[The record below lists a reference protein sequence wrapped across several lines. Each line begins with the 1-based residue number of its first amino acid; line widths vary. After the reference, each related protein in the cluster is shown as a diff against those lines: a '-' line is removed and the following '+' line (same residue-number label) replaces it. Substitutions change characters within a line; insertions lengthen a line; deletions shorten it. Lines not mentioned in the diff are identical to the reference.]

1 MKTFSIILTAAITAI
16 LFAAGCVNEEPAY
29 KNEPGTTPAPE
40 DGTGYLSMAGMTMR
54 VIYDDQTDTQPDDT
68 SSETVKPQTRAEEA
82 QPDVDEFIVEI
93 FDAEGTSVYK
103 DTYANL
109 RTETAATDGKI
120 ELPTGSYK
128 LEVRSEEPSS
138 QLADWD
144 HPVYFAARDFAIEKN
159 EDTVLEEIVCTLS
172 NIKVTLTCSKD
183 LADQFT
189 AETISTVSL
198 GETSMVFVKG
208 ETRAAYFTSLAELNT
223 LKFNLT
229 GAFAETPETPLQFNK
244 EIPNVKAGQWRKIT
258 LVITYADK
266 GGIKF
271 DIDVKNFI
279 MDEEIRIDG
288 TANVW
293 EPVFEEGPDPLA
305 PAIEWPGH
313 DLTEPF
319 RITSS
324 MFDADGKC
332 TEPFALN
339 LTAPNGI
346 ESLVLTFSSTNSAF
360 MDALTEIQIPHSLDL
375 CATTQGPAY
384 AILSGFGLPLGDKL
398 RGATSKQF
406 DIAGQIP
413 MLYADPGFE
422 GTHTF
427 ACTLIDAKGLST
439 SAELR
444 LVVSKSSADAPSIT
458 GVGFNIKEVQ
468 TPSASDTVIDI
479 IAEAGIRS
487 IDVTIDSDQLTGA
500 ALGELGIPSQFNLC
514 DIEGFTDETGAFH
527 EAADV
532 AAAISE
538 LGFPV
543 NDEVKNQTAVRLTIS
558 GEFISLL
565 PIVAPGKNNFELT
578 VTDNAGQPKTEILQF
593 FAE

>member
-68 SSETVKPQTRAEEA
+68 SGETVKPQTRTEEA
-82 QPDVDEFIVEI
+82 QPDVDGFIVEI
-93 FDAEGTSVYK
+93 FDAEGTTVYK

-109 RTETAATDGKI
+109 QTKTADTDGKM

-138 QLADWD
+138 KLAEWD

-189 AETISTVSL
+189 AETISTISL

-293 EPVFEEGPDPLA
+293 EPIFEEGPDPLA

-427 ACTLIDAKGLST
+427 ACTLTDAKGLST

-444 LVVSKSSADAPSIT
+444 LVVSKSSADAPSIKW
-458 GVGFNIKEVQ
+458 VGYEIDEQQPLTHDMK
-468 TPSASDTVIDI
+468 IDI
-479 IAEAGIRS
+479 DIQVPAGIKKFE
-487 IDVTIDSDQLTGA
+487 VTIISEILDPLLEEMKIPAQFDLCN
-500 ALGELGIPSQFNLC
+500 LGS
-514 DIEGFTDETGAFH
+514 ET
-527 EAADV
+527 EPL
-532 AAAISE
+532 IKE
-538 LGFPV
+538 LGFPT
-543 NDEVKNQTAVRLTIS
+543 NEEVRNKTSFDPLFSITDFVEMIFLVFDSSGKESGTFDFRLSI
-558 GEFISLL
+558 
-565 PIVAPGKNNFELT
+565 
-578 VTDNAGQPKTEILQF
+578 TDNKDQLTTKTIQLKAVKEK
-593 FAE
+593 E

>member
-68 SSETVKPQTRAEEA
+68 SGETVKPQTRTEEA
-82 QPDVDEFIVEI
+82 QPDVDGFIVEI
-93 FDAEGTSVYK
+93 FDAEGTTVYK

-109 RTETAATDGKI
+109 QTKTADTDGKM

-138 QLADWD
+138 KLAEWD

-159 EDTVLEEIVCTLS
+159 EDTVLEEIVCTLN

-189 AETISTVSL
+189 AETISTISL
-198 GETSMVFVKG
+198 GETPMVFVKG

-229 GAFAETPETPLQFNK
+229 GAFADTPETPLQFNK

-427 ACTLIDAKGLST
+427 ACTLTDAKGLST

-444 LVVSKSSADAPSIT
+444 LVVSKSSADAPSIKW
-458 GVGFNIKEVQ
+458 VGYEIDEQQPLTHDMK
-468 TPSASDTVIDI
+468 IDI
-479 IAEAGIRS
+479 DIQVPAGIKKFE
-487 IDVTIDSDQLTGA
+487 VTIISEILDPLLEEMKIPAQFDLCN
-500 ALGELGIPSQFNLC
+500 LGS
-514 DIEGFTDETGAFH
+514 ET
-527 EAADV
+527 EPL
-532 AAAISE
+532 IKE
-538 LGFPV
+538 LGFPT
-543 NDEVKNQTAVRLTIS
+543 NEEVRNKTSFDPLFSITDFVEMIFLVFDSSGKESGTFDFRLSI
-558 GEFISLL
+558 
-565 PIVAPGKNNFELT
+565 
-578 VTDNAGQPKTEILQF
+578 TDNKDQLTTKTIQLKAVKEK
-593 FAE
+593 E